1 MSGEVGFPNNVV
13 EVLSDEFGSIENLQY
28 VLKRPL
34 NSTDPDMSI
43 GIYAL
48 DWVPQSF
55 EIGQYEP
62 VLATYHYA
70 LQAFV
75 KHANEEEGILKHTL
89 LSKLVRSMLYRETSI
104 RVRLGALSETSL
116 GIKER
121 TQRWGV
127 RQQRFISNELE
138 GQFLFLSTMELWL
151 ETEAVPD

>member
-1 MSGEVGFPNNVV
+1 MELGFPNNVV
-13 EVLSDEFGSIENLQY
+13 DVLTEELGAVEG
-28 VLKRPL
+28 VEHVAKRPL
-34 NSTDPDMSI
+34 NPPDPNMSI
-43 GIYAL
+43 GVYAL
-48 DWVPQSF
+48 DWIPQGF

-62 VLATYHYA
+62 VLATYNYA

-104 RVRLGALSETSL
+104 RVRLGALTETSL

-127 RQQRFISNELE
+127 RQQRFISNEIS